1 MDYVCAKRLS
11 VNVESGLIY
20 SLTKDII
27 DVSIYDTILINYMP
41 ENSHKTKSYTKKSV
55 SDFHNSCNVK
65 ERKEFK
71 N

>member
-1 MDYVCAKRLS
+1 MVTQSSKQS
-11 VNVESGLIY
+11 QNQ
-20 SLTKDII
+20 II
-27 DVSIYDTILINYMP
+27 
-41 ENSHKTKSYTKKSV
+41 HKKKSV

>member
-1 MDYVCAKRLS
+1 MVTQSSKQPQ
-11 VNVESGLIY
+11 NQ
-20 SLTKDII
+20 II
-27 DVSIYDTILINYMP
+27 QN
-41 ENSHKTKSYTKKSV
+41 KKKKKSV

>member
-1 MDYVCAKRLS
+1 MV
-11 VNVESGLIY
+11 
-20 SLTKDII
+20 TQ
-27 DVSIYDTILINYMP
+27 
-41 ENSHKTKSYTKKSV
+41 NSNHSQHNQTKKSV